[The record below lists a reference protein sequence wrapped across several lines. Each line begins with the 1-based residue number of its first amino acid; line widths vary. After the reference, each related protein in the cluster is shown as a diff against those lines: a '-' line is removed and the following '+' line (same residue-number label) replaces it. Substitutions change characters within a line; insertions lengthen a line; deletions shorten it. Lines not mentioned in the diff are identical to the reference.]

1 MISQLQTTLG
11 ATSTLLTW
19 LDYLKNLHKN
29 SINLGLDRI
38 NAVAQKLAVL
48 NPAPYVITVAGTN
61 GKGTTCRMLEAILF
75 ESGYRV
81 GVYSSPH
88 LLRYNERVRINNK
101 NPTDMQF
108 TQMFYLI
115 EQKREGIPLTYFEFT
130 TLAALLLFKK
140 ANLDVVIL
148 EVGLGGRLDA
158 TNIIDSDMAVIT
170 SVDLDHIEFLGDNRE
185 RIGREKAGIF
195 RPGKDAIIGEPVMPQ
210 SVFDSAKQLNTTLNS
225 VAPNINANWSYR
237 VFDNDWCFFSDL
249 QNYSNLPFPQI
260 PLANAATALATL
272 TYSSLVVN
280 EKAVKMALSSAVLL
294 GRMQQINNDPMVIV
308 DVAHNPH
315 AAGYLNQQIQ
325 CIRNKHNKGVLRY
338 VVGMLHDKDIAA
350 TLAALSADHWY
361 CGSLLGDRGA
371 TAAELAVFLPKN
383 CTQIFSSI
391 SAAWKSALME
401 AAEDDII
408 VICGSFH
415 TVAEVMENRDHA

>member
-1 MISQLQTTLG
+1 MISQSNTTPDVM
-11 ATSTLLTW
+11 STLSTW

-38 NAVAQKLAVL
+38 NAVVQKLTVL

-61 GKGTTCRMLEAILF
+61 GKGTTCRMLEAILL

-108 TQMFYLI
+108 TGMFYLI

-130 TLAALLLFKK
+130 TLAALLLFKQ

-170 SVDLDHIEFLGDNRE
+170 SIDLDHTEFLGDNRE
-185 RIGREKAGIF
+185 SIGREKAGIF
-195 RPGKDAIIGEPVMPQ
+195 RPCKDAIIGEPMMPQ
-210 SVFDSAKQLNTTLNS
+210 SVFDSAKQLGTRLNS
-225 VAPNINANWSYR
+225 VSPNTNANWSYR
-237 VFDNDWCFFSDL
+237 VFDHDWCFFSDI
-249 QNYSNLPFPQI
+249 QNYSNLPFPKI
-260 PLANAATALATL
+260 PLANAATALAAL
-272 TYSSLVVN
+272 TYSSLMVN
-280 EKAVKMALSSAVLL
+280 EKAVKMALSTAVLP

-315 AAGYLNQQIQ
+315 AASYLNQQIQ
-325 CIRNKHNKGVLRY
+325 YIRNQHNKGVLRC
-338 VVGMLHDKDIAA
+338 VIGMLHDKDIAA
-350 TLAALSADHWY
+350 TLAALSADYWY
-361 CGSLLGDRGA
+361 CGSLSGDRGA
-371 TAAELAVFLPKN
+371 AAAELAVFLPQN
-383 CTQIFSSI
+383 CTQLFPSI
-391 SAAWKSALME
+391 SAALQSALMD
-401 AAEDDII
+401 AAKNDMII
-408 VICGSFH
+408 VCGSFH
-415 TVAEVMENRDHA
+415 TIAEVMEDMDYE